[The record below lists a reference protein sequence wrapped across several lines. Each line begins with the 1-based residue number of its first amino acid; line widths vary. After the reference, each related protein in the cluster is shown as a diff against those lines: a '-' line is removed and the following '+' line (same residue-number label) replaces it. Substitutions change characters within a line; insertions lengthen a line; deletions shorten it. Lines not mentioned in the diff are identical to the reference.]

1 MIEQQKGEREHFYEN
16 SNRLID
22 KNVIY
27 MPIHAHKSRVQQ
39 TFEEIEMVE
48 LNSAGSGGGGQG
60 VVTGSSGV
68 GAGVGRAG
76 VMETQVRGQWYRVFV
91 SLEDDYLSITL
102 DESCENA
109 SSLNGNINNNNIDS
123 LNDPDVPDSVAN
135 QKRVVRVVKSDNN
148 GLGISIKGGKENKM
162 PILISKIFKGM
173 AADAT
178 EQLYV
183 GDAILAVNGED
194 LREATHDEAVKALK
208 RAGKVVELEVK
219 YLREVTP
226 YFRKASI
233 IQEVGW
239 ELQRGFLSAAPPP
252 PKSPPRADTRYL
264 PLQLCRLTRSHPS
277 SDPEGRT
284 LELHSPDGVHE
295 CWLRALDTTE
305 ANAWF
310 NALHSALAA
319 LTQKALRL
327 ASALPD
333 PPQLQHIGWLA
344 RRHCLQ
350 LQNGRGSSE
359 SSEDGAGS
367 SASTSRGAGSG
378 FGLGLPGGCSGGW
391 RSVFGAVSGRE
402 LRLYE
407 CAPWSPEAWASPSI
421 TCPLIATRLVSSSTP
436 RQGEAAASS
445 SSSSGTSGTQHGG
458 TFAVRVGTIDG
469 VVTHHLRAET
479 RRDLAT
485 WARAIV
491 QGCHTAAHSLR
502 EYAVRCV
509 WQGRSC
515 QLVVNHEE
523 GFALYAAGSRSLG
536 NGVSPG
542 SAPAPLWRRSFDKL
556 RLSADDG
563 NRLLWLDFEGEDGEI
578 EKRILLQ
585 ELDLESCPKPIVFV
599 LHNFLSA
606 KIHRLGLTA

>member
-1 MIEQQKGEREHFYEN
+1 
-16 SNRLID
+16 
-22 KNVIY
+22 
-27 MPIHAHKSRVQQ
+27 MPIHANKTR
-39 TFEEIEMVE
+39 TACEEIEMVE
-48 LNSAGSGGGGQG
+48 LCGSGQASSAMG
-60 VVTGSSGV
+60 VIGIGSMVSAATSSSSSSTTTTTGASSS
-68 GAGVGRAG
+68 ASGRAG
-76 VMETQVRGQWYRVFV
+76 VLETQVRGQWYRVFV
-91 SLEDDYLSITL
+91 SLEDDYLSISL
-102 DESCENA
+102 DESCETGNNT
-109 SSLNGNINNNNIDS
+109 LNNGNINNNNVDS

-135 QKRVVRVVKSDNN
+135 QKRIVRVVKSDNN

-239 ELQRGFLSAAPPP
+239 ELQRGFLSATPPP

-264 PLQLCRLTRSHPS
+264 PLQLCRLTRAHPT
-277 SDPEGRT
+277 SDPEGRI

-295 CWLRALDTTE
+295 CWLRAADSTE
-305 ANAWF
+305 ANVWF

-319 LTQKALRL
+319 LTLKALRL

-333 PPQLQHIGWLA
+333 PQQLQHIGWLA

-350 LQNGRGSSE
+350 NGRASSE

-378 FGLGLPGGCSGGW
+378 FGLTGGCTGGW

-421 TCPLIATRLVSSSTP
+421 TCPLIATRLVSSPT
-436 RQGEAAASS
+436 RQNEAASS
-445 SSSSGTSGTQHGG
+445 SSGSAQHGA

-469 VVTHHLRAET
+469 VITHHLRAET
-479 RRDLAT
+479 RRDLAA

-491 QGCHTAAHSLR
+491 QGCHAAAHSLR
-502 EYAVRCV
+502 EYTVRCT
-509 WQGRSC
+509 WQGKAC

-523 GFALYAAGSRSLG
+523 GFALYAAGTRSTAG

-542 SAPAPLWRRSFDKL
+542 SPPTPLWRRSFDKL
-556 RLSADDG
+556 KMSADDG
-563 NRLLWLDFEGEDGEI
+563 ARLLWLDFGGEDGEI
-578 EKRILLQ
+578 

-606 KIHRLGLTA
+606 KIHRLGLSA